1 MDLSQS
7 KLTKAEWETIE
18 VPVSDAEKNILKMIV
33 DGFDNINVKIN
44 ETQSLYSYTKIDPSD
59 EIDYFLYKKYFDTQI
74 TKIIT
79 KYGANTPLKD
89 YSTTNLNGGGA
100 LKKMKSS
107 ISVRLQI
114 LENNIEANKKNIFEY
129 LLIDLFGELMKQLH
143 KGRSKYAFYL
153 YTILQLKKTSI
164 PNINCYV
171 LRVID
176 IIIDYANKMTK
187 TSEIITN
194 AYDFIEK
201 NPYLLKYQDKALFSH
216 QKELFTVCRKR
227 RENEEFQ
234 PKLILYTAPTGT
246 GKTLSPIALAG
257 THRIIFVCVARHI
270 GLALAKAAISMEK
283 KVAFAF
289 GCETASDIRLHYFA
303 AVDYTRN
310 RRTGGIWKVDNSV
323 GTNVEIMIC
332 DVQSYITAMHY
343 MIAFNPAEQIIT
355 YWDEPTI
362 TMDYDEHPLHAV
374 IQTNWTQNKI
384 PTIVLSCA
392 TLPSNDEIQPVFDDF
407 RNKFDNAVIHNI
419 TSYDCIKS
427 IPILNKDG
435 YCVLPHYMYSDF
447 RKLITCAEYCTR
459 NKTLLR
465 YFDLREIIR
474 FIKYVNEHNLVD
486 ESYLID
492 DYFSHSIT
500 DITMNRLKV
509 YYLVVLMHMK
519 EDTWNTTY
527 KYLSNTR
534 ERRYNETRTNTHLK
548 KTTSV
553 DSNRLNQPI
562 PGSVLTRINSIA
574 TSSIPQTPPLPQ
586 IPTGVSI
593 TTEDAYTLTDGPTIY
608 LANDVSKIGNFCI
621 NQSNIAPSVFQ
632 NILSKITNNAKLIEQ
647 IEKLEKLIVAK
658 EEPTNNSSHDDHNG
672 KGKGKSSKNPERL
685 CKESREWMNEINKL
699 RKEVRSVSL
708 DSMYLPNS
716 VEHQR
721 LWTPSGEVH
730 ENAFVSNIGDQ
741 TTKDIMMLNVENN
754 LKILLLLGIGM
765 FLENVDVRYMEI
777 MKQLA
782 DEQRL
787 FVIIAST
794 DYIYGTNY
802 QFCHGF
808 IGKDLTEMTQQ
819 KTLQAMGRIG
829 RNHIQQDYTIRF
841 RDDAMIE
848 TILMKQTVNK
858 EAMHMCRLFS
868 S

>member
-1 MDLSQS
+1 MDLSQN

-18 VPVSDAEKNILKMIV
+18 VPVSDAEKNILKMII
-33 DGFDNINVKIN
+33 DGFNNINIKIN
-44 ETQSLYSYTKIDPSD
+44 ETQSLYSYTKIDPSS
-59 EIDYFLYKKYFDTQI
+59 EIDYFVYKKYFDTQI
-74 TKIIT
+74 TNLIA
-79 KYGANTPLKD
+79 KYGKNTPLKD
-89 YSTTNLNGGGA
+89 YSAANLTGGGT

-107 ISVRLQI
+107 ISTRLQI
-114 LENNIEANKKNIFEY
+114 LENNIEANKNKIFEY
-129 LLIDLFGELMKQLH
+129 LLLELFGGLMLH
-143 KGRSKYAFYL
+143 MHTGSSKYAFYL

-171 LRVID
+171 VRVID
-176 IIIDYANKMTK
+176 IMIEHANTLTK

-201 NPYLLKYQDKALFSH
+201 NTYLLKYQDKALFSH
-216 QKELFTVCRKR
+216 QKELFALCRKQP
-227 RENEEFQ
+227 EDKVFQ

-270 GLALAKAAISMEK
+270 GLALARAAISMEK

-289 GCETASDIRLHYFA
+289 GCETASDIRLHYFS
-303 AVDYTRN
+303 AVDFTRN

-343 MIAFNPAEQIIT
+343 MLAFNLDDEIIT

-362 TMDYDEHPLHAV
+362 TMDYDEHPLHTV
-374 IQTNWTQNKI
+374 IQTNWAQNKI

-392 TLPSNDEIQPVFDDF
+392 TLPSNDEIRPVFDDF

-447 RKLITCAEYCTR
+447 RKLINCAEYCSR

-474 FIKYVNEHNLVD
+474 FIQYVNKHSLVD

-492 DYFSHSIT
+492 DYFSHNIT

-509 YYLVVLMHMK
+509 YYLAVLMHMK
-519 EDTWNTTY
+519 EDAWNTTY
-527 KYLSNTR
+527 KYLSRTR
-534 ERRYNETRTNTHLK
+534 ERRYNEPRTNTNLK
-548 KTTSV
+548 
-553 DSNRLNQPI
+553 I
-562 PGSVLTRINSIA
+562 PRTNSIA
-574 TSSIPQTPPLPQ
+574 AADSRPM
-586 IPTGVSI
+586 PTGVSI

-608 LANDVSKIGNFCI
+608 LANDVSKIGAFCI
-621 NQSNIAPSVFQ
+621 SKTNISPSVFQ
-632 NILSKITNNAKLIEQ
+632 NIMSKITNNATLIER
-647 IEKLEKLIVAK
+647 IEKLERLIVAK
-658 EEPTNNSSHDDHNG
+658 EEPVDNSSHAAGIKG
-672 KGKGKSSKNPERL
+672 KGKGKSSKNPERI
-685 CKESREWMNEINKL
+685 CKESKEWMNEINKL
-699 RKEVRSVSL
+699 RKEIRSVSL

-716 VEHQR
+716 ADHQR

-730 ENAFVSNIGDQ
+730 ENAFISNIGEE
-741 TTKDIMMLNVENN
+741 TSKDIMMLNVENN

-808 IGKDLTEMTQQ
+808 IGKDLTNMTQQ

-868 S
+868 TA